1 MGEEEG
7 GHLLPGL
14 HKEAVAVTGA
24 PGLPVHLQA
33 SHFLHEPHLG
43 DASLGVEGE
52 LLKVHFPGGEADLHH
67 QEGVPGFGEP
77 FPVKI
82 LPRPEQ
88 GEVRLGEGVGGKTKG
103 V

>member
-33 SHFLHEPHLG
+33 SPFLHEPHLG

-52 LLKVHFPGGEADLHH
+52 LLKVHFPG
-67 QEGVPGFGEP
+67 
-77 FPVKI
+77 
-82 LPRPEQ
+82 RS
-88 GEVRLGEGVGGKTKG
+88 
-103 V
+103 

>member
-14 HKEAVAVTGA
+14 HKEAVAVTVS
-24 PGLPVHLQA
+24 PGLPVRLQA
-33 SHFLHEPHLG
+33 SPFLHEPHLG

-67 QEGVPGFGEP
+67 QEGVPGSGEP
-77 FPVKI
+77 VPRKI

-88 GEVRLGEGVGGKTKG
+88 GEVRLGEGAGGKTKG